1 MKCTLFWVCVYESV
15 LVFIMTFPENKI
27 LEIKIN
33 KIGDLIK
40 KDIMINQ
47 CFKMPLLKIIHTTTS
62 QAVETKGTGKY

>member
-40 KDIMINQ
+40 KRHYD
-47 CFKMPLLKIIHTTTS
+47 
-62 QAVETKGTGKY
+62 